1 MPELT
6 ETAPA
11 VLHPRREDR
20 HRPSV
25 GVRPLRLISFLAP
38 NMLPVYQF
46 IARRL
51 EARLG
56 LPIEVA
62 VGLDYEELQTAD
74 LAFVCSLIY
83 VELEERGEA
92 AVEPL
97 AAPVL
102 QGERYRD
109 QPIYFSDVI
118 VRQDSPYRTF
128 ADLRGCSW
136 AYNEPHSQSGY
147 GITRFR
153 LVQMGETC
161 GYFGRVVE
169 AGWHETALRLVH
181 DGEVAASAI
190 DSQVLEVALREQ
202 PELAENLRIIDSLGP
217 SSIQPLVAARRLPD
231 ALKADVQAALLE
243 LEHDPSAKPALA
255 RGCIQRFATVN
266 DGTYDDIRAM
276 RRAAE
281 RANFLQLR

>member
-1 MPELT
+1 MLELT
-6 ETAPA
+6 DTAAA
-11 VLHPRREDR
+11 VLSPCREDR
-20 HRPSV
+20 HRHSV
-25 GVRPLRLISFLAP
+25 GIRPLRLISFLAP

-56 LPIEVA
+56 LPIEVV

-83 VELEERGEA
+83 VELEERGESS
-92 AVEPL
+92 VEPL

-102 QGERYRD
+102 QGERYRN

-118 VRQDSPYRTF
+118 VRKDSPYRTF

-169 AGWHETALRLVH
+169 AGWHETAVRLVH

-202 PELAENLRIIDSLGP
+202 PELAEGLRVIDSLGP

-255 RGCIQRFATVN
+255 RGCIQRFATV
-266 DGTYDDIRAM
+266 DDRTYDDIRAM
-276 RRAAE
+276 RCAAE
-281 RANFLQLR
+281 RANFLKLR